1 MNLDLAAPLIALP
14 ALPVVYD
21 ERVRHVTFF
30 SPALGLSWSFC
41 IYIPPDVDDDH
52 RAPALYPLRGHK
64 REWINPF
71 EDQSRDGRNVI
82 DVYEDLR
89 AAGRIGPLIPVF
101 PGTSSDDNRIPGM
114 IMRAPHLANG
124 APGIGSGRFADYF
137 FNDLIPYVESHFPV
151 IARSRARGVVGFSLG
166 GAMAL
171 SVAARRPDL
180 FACAGAYDGTFLYA
194 CNCGWSVRK
203 RDRVIANPMFDDAC
217 GVPRDLAFI
226 AQHNAPN
233 VILRGRREDLAGVAW
248 IVAYGPESQEPW
260 QSNYYRGE
268 HLLACL
274 RARSCQCAGRPG
286 AARRRSQ
293 LAHGGSVHR
302 PDTAAVRSGA
312 AHESLKAPDPDQ
324 TPSVREERRRR

>member
-1 MNLDLAAPLIALP
+1 MPHVAPP

-21 ERVRHVTFF
+21 ARARCVTFF
-30 SPALGLSWSFC
+30 SPALGLSRSFY

-52 RAPALYPLRGHK
+52 PAPALYLLRGHE

-71 EDQSRDGRNVI
+71 EDSSRGGRNVI
-82 DVYEDLR
+82 DVYEAQR
-89 AAGRIGPLIPVF
+89 AAGRIAPLVLVF

-114 IMRAPHLANG
+114 LLNMRAPHLAYG
-124 APGIGSGRFADYF
+124 ASGIGSGRFADYF
-137 FNDLIPYVESHFPV
+137 FRDLIPYVESHFPV
-151 IARSRARGVVGFSLG
+151 IAGGRARGIVGFSLG

-194 CNCGWSVRK
+194 CNRGRSIRK
-203 RDRVIANPMFDDAC
+203 RDRVVANPIFDAAY
-217 GVPRDLAFI
+217 GVPRDRAFV
-226 AQHNAPN
+226 AQHNAAN
-233 VILRGRREDLAGVAW
+233 LILRGNREALARITW

-274 RARSCQCAGRPG
+274 RARG
-286 AARRRSQ
+286 
-293 LAHGGSVHR
+293 LANALDNPAL
-302 PDTAAVRSGA
+302 PDGDHSWRTADRFMNLTLPLYDRALRQ
-312 AHESLKAPDPDQ
+312 ESLRAPDC
-324 TPSVREERRRR
+324 VRHP